1 MLIDSVSFKDYFVV
15 SKKKSVQP
23 KLAKFNKM
31 YADTKHTFAST
42 YTKAP
47 NIVNSNYAMFK
58 TLVTVFEI
66 DQNKN
71 RVLIPKFG

>member
-1 MLIDSVSFKDYFVV
+1 
-15 SKKKSVQP
+15 
-23 KLAKFNKM
+23 M
-31 YADTKHTFAST
+31 YADTFAFA
-42 YTKAP
+42 YTKAS

-58 TLVTVFEI
+58 TLETVFEN